1 MGRCEYGFG
10 FYASDYAGEFISEYA
25 DPRDRIFVYRMEIPD
40 DHFEKTWLQ
49 STSPI
54 GADRLERITAELA
67 KHGHKDTAEWVKKAG
82 PQATGLEIYT
92 RMNLGTDAASV
103 KKKSAI
109 LYAAGIEGYR
119 EGSYYVFLNENA
131 VPEFEMEHARNY
143 PDRDA
148 AAELKTLQDL
158 NRKPIAAEDFAAMDR
173 TDFRSEMAHA
183 GYHRLKECTK
193 DPALCR
199 QYADLITMTQ
209 DPALS
214 RDGFQ
219 MRDALGHMV
228 MRALGNRKSENA
240 YFGST
245 IFRAGNVT
253 DNVSGTYAGDF
264 LEKFTA
270 FISELKKD
278 PRVENYLHHAPK
290 EPDSPRTRPTPSAA
304 SQMQHSI

>member
-25 DPRDRIFVYRMEIPD
+25 DPRDRVFVYRMEIPD
-40 DHFEKTWLQ
+40 AHFEKTWLL
-49 STSPI
+49 STNPI
-54 GADRLERITAELA
+54 GEDRLERITAELT
-67 KHGHKDTAEWVKKAG
+67 KQGYKDTAEWVEKAG
-82 PQATGLEIYT
+82 PQATGFEIYT

-131 VPEFEMEHARNY
+131 VPAFEMEHARNY
-143 PDRDA
+143 AGRDA
-148 AAELKTLQDL
+148 AAELKTLQEID
-158 NRKPIAAEDFAAMDR
+158 RKPIVAEDFAATDR
-173 TDFRSEMAHA
+173 TDFRSEMAYA

-199 QYADLITMTQ
+199 QYADLVTMTQ

-214 RDGFQ
+214 REGFQ

-228 MRALGNRKSENA
+228 VRALGNRKSDNA

-245 IFRAGNVT
+245 ILRTGNVT
-253 DNVSGTYAGDF
+253 DNVSSTYAGDF
-264 LEKFTA
+264 LEKFSA

-290 EPDSPRTRPTPSAA
+290 DSDSHRPRPAPSVTT
-304 SQMQHSI
+304 QMQHSI